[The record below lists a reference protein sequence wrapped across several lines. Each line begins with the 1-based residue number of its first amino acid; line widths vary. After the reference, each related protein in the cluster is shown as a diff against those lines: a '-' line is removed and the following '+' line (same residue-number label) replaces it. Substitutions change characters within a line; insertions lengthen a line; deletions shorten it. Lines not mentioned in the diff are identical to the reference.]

1 MKFFLYL
8 LLLLVFV
15 VMGSLYIAEE
25 DKSLDKELQ
34 GIKHKNIKPLVK
46 LHEKFSKLDVNAK
59 GFDFNDSL
67 AEIEAAVKRYP
78 LDDKLKT
85 LKIELEHKRANQTDN
100 STKNTAPNN

>member
-1 MKFFLYL
+1 MKNFLYFIL
-8 LLLLVFV
+8 FFAFI

-34 GIKHKNIKPLVK
+34 AIKHKDNKPLLK
-46 LHEKFSKLDVNAK
+46 LHEKFSKLDINAK

-67 AEIEAAVKRYP
+67 AEIEAAVKLYP

-85 LKIELEHKRANQTDN
+85 LKIELEHKRANKTD
-100 STKNTAPNN
+100 